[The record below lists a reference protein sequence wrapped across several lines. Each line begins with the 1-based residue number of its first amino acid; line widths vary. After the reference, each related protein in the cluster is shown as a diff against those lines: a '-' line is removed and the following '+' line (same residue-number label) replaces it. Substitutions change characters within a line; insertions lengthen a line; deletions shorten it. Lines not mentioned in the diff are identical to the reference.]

1 MSIVT
6 GSLFLQNFP
15 FHGDMPGK
23 HGVFPIFRENHKEGA
38 DGLSVNGS
46 KKLSNDER
54 WNTE

>member
-23 HGVFPIFRENHKEGA
+23 HGVFPIFREIHKEGA